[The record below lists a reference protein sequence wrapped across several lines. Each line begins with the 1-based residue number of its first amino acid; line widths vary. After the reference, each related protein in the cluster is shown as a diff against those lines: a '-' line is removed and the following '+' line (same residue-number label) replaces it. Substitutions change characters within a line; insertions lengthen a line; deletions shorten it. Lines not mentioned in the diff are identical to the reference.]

1 MNISSVHKEQC
12 TGCTACRTVCPTACI
27 TFRHDEEGFFYPKVD
42 ESTCIDCSVCITACP
57 AVHKDRLFQPLYA
70 IAASGKDKSLIWNS
84 SSGGAF
90 YLLARYILSINGYV
104 CGAVLSDDL
113 KLCHVLSNRIDE
125 IEAMRGS
132 KYIQSDLKQCFKTIV
147 QLVKEGNPVLFSG
160 TPCQVAGLR
169 KVVKSGEENLYTVDL
184 ICHGVPSS
192 RAFAYYMNK
201 MYGAGVYSNFTFR
214 KKDKH
219 LFMDYAYSWGG
230 TGKKVDFTEEPFYQA
245 FMDGVNYRMSCY
257 QCQYACAKRVGDITV
272 GDCANARAY
281 PMLDGKPI
289 STILINTEKGK
300 ILWDKISKDFEY
312 VNADYMSEVRANG
325 QLNHPARLTKRR
337 DIFYV
342 DIENLSNQEL
352 KKKYCKK
359 KTVRSLVKDWV
370 IWHTTPSQRAKLR
383 RIRGHEG
390 KDRIE

>member
-1 MNISSVHKEQC
+1 MNISSVRKEQC
-12 TGCTACRTVCPTACI
+12 TGCTACQTVCPTACI
-27 TFRHDEEGFFYPKVD
+27 TFRCDTEGFFYPKVD
-42 ESTCIDCSVCITACP
+42 ELTCLDCGVCVTTCP
-57 AVHKDRLFQPLYA
+57 AVHKNMLFQPLRA
-70 IAASGKDKSLIWNS
+70 MAASGKDKSLIWNS
-84 SSGGAF
+84 ASGGAF

-104 CGAVLSDDL
+104 CGAVLSDNL

-132 KYIQSDLKQCFKTIV
+132 KYIQSDLKQCFKTIA

-184 ICHGVPSS
+184 ICHGVPSQ
-192 RAFAYYMNK
+192 RAFAAYMNK
-201 MYGAGVYSNFTFR
+201 MYGTDVYSNFTFR

-219 LFMDYAYSWGG
+219 LFMDYAFSWGDP
-230 TGKKVDFTEEPFYQA
+230 GKKVNFSEDPFYQA

-257 QCQYACAKRVGDITV
+257 QCQYACKKRIGDITV

-300 ILWDKISKDFEY
+300 ALWDKISKDFEY
-312 VNADYMSEVRANG
+312 IDADYMNEVQANG

-337 DIFYV
+337 DTFYI

-359 KTVRSLVKDWV
+359 KTVKSLVKDWV

-383 RIRGHEG
+383 KMRGCKG

>member
-1 MNISSVHKEQC
+1 MNISSVRKEQC
-12 TGCTACRTVCPTACI
+12 TGCTACQTVCPTACI
-27 TFRHDEEGFFYPKVD
+27 TFRCDTEGFFYPKVD
-42 ESTCIDCSVCITACP
+42 ELTCLDCGVCVTTCP
-57 AVHKDRLFQPLYA
+57 AVHKNMLFQPLRA
-70 IAASGKDKSLIWNS
+70 MAASGKDKSLIWNS
-84 SSGGAF
+84 ASGGAF

-104 CGAVLSDDL
+104 CGAVLSDNL

-132 KYIQSDLKQCFKTIV
+132 KYIQSDLKQCFKTIA

-184 ICHGVPSS
+184 ICHGVPSQ
-192 RAFAYYMNK
+192 RAFAAYMNK
-201 MYGAGVYSNFTFR
+201 MYGTDVYSNFTFR

-219 LFMDYAYSWGG
+219 LFMDFAFSWGDP
-230 TGKKVDFTEEPFYQA
+230 GKKVNFSEDPFYQA

-257 QCQYACAKRVGDITV
+257 QCQYACKKRIGDITV

-300 ILWDKISKDFEY
+300 ALWDKISKDFEY
-312 VNADYMSEVRANG
+312 IDADYMNEVQANG

-337 DIFYV
+337 DTFYI

-359 KTVRSLVKDWV
+359 KTVKSLVKDWV

-383 RIRGHEG
+383 KMRGCKG